1 MKERLNDWLS
11 LSQVLYPPPPSPPP
25 RTNTSRAWR
34 APSMMIETHKDK
46 HISDRSD
53 DPYIV

>member
-11 LSQVLYPPPPSPPP
+11 LSQVLYPPPLLHTT
-25 RTNTSRAWR
+25 RHTRRAR
-34 APSMMIETHKDK
+34 GAPSMMIETHKDK

-53 DPYIV
+53 DPDIV